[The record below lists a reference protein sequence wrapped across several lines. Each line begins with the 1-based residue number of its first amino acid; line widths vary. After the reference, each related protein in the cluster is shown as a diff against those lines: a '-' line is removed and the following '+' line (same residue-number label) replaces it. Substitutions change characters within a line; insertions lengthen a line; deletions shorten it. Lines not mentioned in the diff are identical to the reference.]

1 MYRRTQVPTDN
12 NEEMPRRQLGTT
24 GEMVSC
30 IGMGGYHIALPSVDE
45 ALGIRLIQSA
55 LDRGITFLDNCWDY
69 NQGNSEIRMGKAL
82 ADGYRDRAFLMTKID
97 GRTKKAAALQVDES
111 LARLRTDRID
121 LVQFHEIVRF
131 DDPDRIFAEEGAIHA
146 ALEAKKAGKIRYIGF
161 TGHKDPHIHLRML
174 EVAEQND
181 FHFDTAQMPV
191 NVMDAHFRSFT
202 RNVVPEMVRRGVGV
216 LAMKTMGDG
225 FILRSK
231 TVTAIE
237 CLHFALHQPTS
248 VVITGI
254 DSMEVLDQAF
264 AAAHTFKPFTDQQLD
279 KLLAKTK
286 EAAARGKYEPF
297 KTSSLFDSTAQ
308 HYDWLGQEPE
318 TLREQ
323 LTQ

>member
-1 MYRRTQVPTDN
+1 MQVPITN
-12 NEEMPRRQLGTT
+12 NEEMPHRQLGTT
-24 GEMVSC
+24 GETVSC

-45 ALGIRLIQSA
+45 ALGIRLIRSA
-55 LDRGITFLDNCWDY
+55 LDRGINFLDNCWDY

-97 GRTKKAAALQVDES
+97 GRTQKAAALQIDES

-225 FILRSK
+225 FILRSR
-231 TVTAIE
+231 TVTTIE

-264 AAAHTFKPFTDQQLD
+264 AAAHTFKPLTDQQLD

-286 EAAARGKYEPF
+286 DAAARGKYEPF

>member
-1 MYRRTQVPTDN
+1 VSTNHT
-12 NEEMPRRQLGTT
+12 EEMPRRQLGRT
-24 GEMVSC
+24 GESVSC
-30 IGMGGYHIALPSVDE
+30 IGMGGYHIALPRVDE
-45 ALGIRLIQSA
+45 ALGIRLIRSA

-69 NQGNSEIRMGKAL
+69 NEGNSEIRMGKAL

-97 GRTKKAAALQVDES
+97 GRTKKAAALQIDES

-121 LVQFHEIVRF
+121 LMQFHEIVRF

-146 ALEAKKAGKIRYIGF
+146 ALEAKEAGKIRYIGF

-174 EVAEQND
+174 EVAAENN
-181 FHFDTAQMPV
+181 FHFDTAQMPI

-202 RNVVPEMVRRGVGV
+202 QHVLPEMVRRGVGV

-264 AAAHTFKPFTDQQLD
+264 EAARSFKPFTSPQLD
-279 KLLAKTK
+279 ELLAKTK
-286 EAAARGKYEPF
+286 DAAARGKYEPF
-297 KTSSLFDSTAQ
+297 KTSSLFDATAQ
-308 HYDWLGQEPE
+308 NYEWLGQEPE

-323 LTQ
+323 MTQ

>member
-1 MYRRTQVPTDN
+1 MQVPIVN
-12 NEEMPRRQLGTT
+12 NEEIPRRQLGTT
-24 GEMVSC
+24 GETVSC

-45 ALGIRLIQSA
+45 ALGIRLIRSA

-97 GRTKKAAALQVDES
+97 GRTQKAAALQIDES

-225 FILRSK
+225 FILRSR

-254 DSMEVLDQAF
+254 DSMDVLDQAF

-286 EAAARGKYEPF
+286 DAAARGKYEPF

>member
-1 MYRRTQVPTDN
+1 MPIDN

-30 IGMGGYHIALPSVDE
+30 IGMGGYHIALPSVEE
-45 ALGIRLIQSA
+45 ALGIRLIRSA

-97 GRTKKAAALQVDES
+97 GRTKKAAALQIDES
-111 LARLRTDRID
+111 LARLRTDHID

-131 DDPDRIFAEEGAIHA
+131 DDPDRIFAEQGAIHA
-146 ALEAKKAGKIRYIGF
+146 ALDAKKAGKIRYIGF

-231 TVTAIE
+231 TVTSIE

-279 KLLAKTK
+279 TLLAKTK
-286 EAAARGKYEPF
+286 EAAARRKYEPF

-308 HYDWLGQEPE
+308 HYDWLGEEPE
-318 TLREQ
+318 MLREQ

>member
-1 MYRRTQVPTDN
+1 MSTNHT
-12 NEEMPRRQLGTT
+12 EEMPRRQLGRT
-24 GEMVSC
+24 GESVSC
-30 IGMGGYHIALPSVDE
+30 IGMGGYHIALPRVDE
-45 ALGIRLIQSA
+45 ALGIRLIRSA

-69 NQGNSEIRMGKAL
+69 NEGNSEIRMGKAL

-97 GRTKKAAALQVDES
+97 GRTKKAAALQIDQS

-121 LVQFHEIVRF
+121 LMQFHEIVRF

-146 ALEAKKAGKIRYIGF
+146 ALEAKEAGKIRYIGF

-174 EVAEQND
+174 EVAEENN
-181 FHFDTAQMPV
+181 FHFDTAQMPI

-202 RNVVPEMVRRGVGV
+202 QHVLPEMVRRGVGV

-264 AAAHTFKPFTDQQLD
+264 EAARSFKPFTSPQLD
-279 KLLAKTK
+279 ELLAKTK
-286 EAAARGKYEPF
+286 DAAARGKYEPF
-297 KTSSLFDSTAQ
+297 KTSSLFDATAQ
-308 HYDWLGQEPE
+308 NYEWLGQEPE

-323 LTQ
+323 MTQ

>member
-1 MYRRTQVPTDN
+1 MQVPTDT
-12 NEEMPRRQLGTT
+12 NEKMPRRQLGTT
-24 GEMVSC
+24 GETVSC

-45 ALGIRLIQSA
+45 ALGIRLIRSA

-97 GRTKKAAALQVDES
+97 GRTKKAAALQIDES

-131 DDPDRIFAEEGAIHA
+131 DDPDRIFAEQGAIHA
-146 ALEAKKAGKIRYIGF
+146 ALDAKKAGKIRYIGF

-264 AAAHTFKPFTDQQLD
+264 AAAHTFKPFTDQELD

>member
-1 MYRRTQVPTDN
+1 VSTN
-12 NEEMPRRQLGTT
+12 HNEEMPQRQLGTT
-24 GEMVSC
+24 GETVSC

-45 ALGIRLIQSA
+45 ALGIRLIRSA

-69 NQGNSEIRMGKAL
+69 NEGNSEIRMGKAL

-97 GRTKKAAALQVDES
+97 GRTKKAAALQIDES

-131 DDPDRIFAEEGAIHA
+131 DDPDRIFAEEGAIRA
-146 ALEAKKAGKIRYIGF
+146 ALEATKAGKIRYIGF

-174 EVAEQND
+174 EVAEEND

-264 AAAHTFKPFTDQQLD
+264 EAARSFRPFTDQELG

-286 EAAARGKYEPF
+286 DAAARGKYEPF

-318 TLREQ
+318 TLRAQ

>member
-1 MYRRTQVPTDN
+1 MRVPADHN
-12 NEEMPRRQLGTT
+12 EMPRRQLGTT
-24 GEMVSC
+24 GETVSC
-30 IGMGGYHIALPSVDE
+30 IGMGGHHIALPSVDE
-45 ALGIRLIQSA
+45 ALGIRLIRSA
-55 LDRGITFLDNCWDY
+55 LDRGINFLDNCWDY

-97 GRTKKAAALQVDES
+97 GRTKKAAALQIDES

-121 LVQFHEIVRF
+121 LLQFHEIVRF

-146 ALEAKKAGKIRYIGF
+146 ALDAKQTGKLRYIGF

-174 EVAEQND
+174 EVAEQNQ
-181 FHFDTAQMPV
+181 FHFDAAQMPV

-202 RNVVPEMVRRGVGV
+202 RHVVPEMVRRGVGV

-231 TVTAIE
+231 TATAIE

-254 DSMEVLDQAF
+254 DSMNVLDQAF
-264 AAAHTFKPFTDQQLD
+264 AAASSFQPFSEPQLAA
-279 KLLAKTK
+279 LLAKTA
-286 EAAARGKYEPF
+286 EAAAHGKYEPF

-318 TLREQ
+318 TLRAQ

>member
-1 MYRRTQVPTDN
+1 VPADHN
-12 NEEMPRRQLGTT
+12 EMPRRQLGTT
-24 GEMVSC
+24 GETVSC
-30 IGMGGYHIALPSVDE
+30 IGMGGHHLGLPSVDE
-45 ALGIRLIQSA
+45 PLAIRLIRSA
-55 LDRGITFLDNCWDY
+55 LDRGISFLDNSWDY
-69 NQGNSEIRMGKAL
+69 NGGASEIRMGKAL

-97 GRTKKAAALQVDES
+97 GRTKKAAALQIDES
-111 LARLRTDRID
+111 LARLRTDRLD

-146 ALEAKKAGKIRYIGF
+146 ALEGKKAGKLRYIGF

-181 FHFDTAQMPV
+181 FHFDTAQMPI

-202 RNVVPEMVRRGVGV
+202 QHVVPEMVRRGVGV
-216 LAMKTMGDG
+216 LGMKSMGDG

-231 TVTAIE
+231 TVSATE

-254 DSMEVLDQAF
+254 DSMKVLDQAF
-264 AAAHTFKPFTDQQLD
+264 AAASSFKPFTPQQLNA
-279 KLLAKTK
+279 LLAKTK
-286 EAAARGKYEPF
+286 DAAAHGRYEPF

-308 HYDWLGQEPE
+308 HYEWLGQEPE
-318 TLREQ
+318 SLREQ
-323 LTQ
+323 MTQ

>member
-1 MYRRTQVPTDN
+1 MSTNHT
-12 NEEMPRRQLGTT
+12 EEMPRRQLGRT
-24 GEMVSC
+24 GESVSC

-45 ALGIRLIQSA
+45 ALGIRLIRSA

-69 NQGNSEIRMGKAL
+69 NEGNSEIRMGKAL

-97 GRTKKAAALQVDES
+97 GRTKKAAALQIDES

-121 LVQFHEIVRF
+121 LMQFHEIVRF

-146 ALEAKKAGKIRYIGF
+146 ALEAKEAGKIRYIGF

-174 EVAEQND
+174 EVAAENN
-181 FHFDTAQMPV
+181 FHFDTAQMPI

-202 RNVVPEMVRRGVGV
+202 QHVLPEMVRRGVGV

-264 AAAHTFKPFTDQQLD
+264 EAARSFKPFTSPQLD
-279 KLLAKTK
+279 ELLAKTK
-286 EAAARGKYEPF
+286 DAAARGKYEPF
-297 KTSSLFDSTAQ
+297 KTSSLFDATAQ
-308 HYDWLGQEPE
+308 NYEWLGQEPE

-323 LTQ
+323 MTQ

>member
-1 MYRRTQVPTDN
+1 VSTNHT
-12 NEEMPRRQLGTT
+12 EEMPRRQLGRT
-24 GEMVSC
+24 GESVSC
-30 IGMGGYHIALPSVDE
+30 IGMGGYHIALPRVDE
-45 ALGIRLIQSA
+45 ALGIRLIRSA

-69 NQGNSEIRMGKAL
+69 NEGNSEIRMGKAL

-97 GRTKKAAALQVDES
+97 GRTKKAAALQIDES

-121 LVQFHEIVRF
+121 LMQFHEIVRF

-146 ALEAKKAGKIRYIGF
+146 ALEAKEAGKIRYIGF

-174 EVAEQND
+174 EVAAENN
-181 FHFDTAQMPV
+181 FHFDTAQMPI

-202 RNVVPEMVRRGVGV
+202 QHVVPEMVRHGVGV

-264 AAAHTFKPFTDQQLD
+264 EAARSFKPFTSPQLD
-279 KLLAKTK
+279 ELLAKTK
-286 EAAARGKYEPF
+286 DAAARGKYEPF
-297 KTSSLFDSTAQ
+297 KTSSLFDATAQ
-308 HYDWLGQEPE
+308 NYEWLGQEPE

-323 LTQ
+323 MTQ

>member
-1 MYRRTQVPTDN
+1 
-12 NEEMPRRQLGTT
+12 
-24 GEMVSC
+24 
-30 IGMGGYHIALPSVDE
+30 MGGYHIALPSVDE
-45 ALGIRLIQSA
+45 ALGIRLIRSA

-69 NQGNSEIRMGKAL
+69 NEGNSEIRMGKAL

-97 GRTKKAAALQVDES
+97 GRTKKAAALQIDES

-121 LVQFHEIVRF
+121 LMQFHEIVRF

-146 ALEAKKAGKIRYIGF
+146 ALEAKEAGKIRYIGF

-174 EVAEQND
+174 EVAEENN
-181 FHFDTAQMPV
+181 FHFDTAQMPI

-202 RNVVPEMVRRGVGV
+202 QRVVPEMVRRGVGV

-264 AAAHTFKPFTDQQLD
+264 EAARSFKPFTSPQLD
-279 KLLAKTK
+279 ELLAKTK
-286 EAAARGKYEPF
+286 DAAARGKYEPF
-297 KTSSLFDSTAQ
+297 KTSSLFDATAQ
-308 HYDWLGQEPE
+308 NYEWLGPEPE

-323 LTQ
+323 MTQ

>member
-1 MYRRTQVPTDN
+1 VSTNHT
-12 NEEMPRRQLGTT
+12 EEMPRRQLGRT
-24 GEMVSC
+24 GESVSC
-30 IGMGGYHIALPSVDE
+30 IGMGGYHIALPRVDE
-45 ALGIRLIQSA
+45 ALGIRLIRSA

-69 NQGNSEIRMGKAL
+69 NEGNSEIRMGKAL

-97 GRTKKAAALQVDES
+97 GRTKKAAALQIDES

-121 LVQFHEIVRF
+121 LMQFHEIVRF

-146 ALEAKKAGKIRYIGF
+146 ALEAKEAGKIRYIGF

-174 EVAEQND
+174 EVAAENN
-181 FHFDTAQMPV
+181 FHFDTAQMPI

-202 RNVVPEMVRRGVGV
+202 QHVLPEMVRRGVGV

-254 DSMEVLDQAF
+254 DSMEVLDHAF
-264 AAAHTFKPFTDQQLD
+264 EAARSFKPFTSPQLD
-279 KLLAKTK
+279 ELLAKTK
-286 EAAARGKYEPF
+286 DAAARGKYEPF
-297 KTSSLFDSTAQ
+297 KTSSLFDATAQ
-308 HYDWLGQEPE
+308 NYEWLGQEPE

-323 LTQ
+323 MTQ

>member
-1 MYRRTQVPTDN
+1 MSTNHT
-12 NEEMPRRQLGTT
+12 EEMPRRQLGRT
-24 GEMVSC
+24 GESVSC
-30 IGMGGYHIALPSVDE
+30 IGMGGYHIALPRVDE
-45 ALGIRLIQSA
+45 ALGIRLIRSA

-69 NQGNSEIRMGKAL
+69 NEGNSEIRMGKAL

-97 GRTKKAAALQVDES
+97 GRTKKAAALQIDES

-146 ALEAKKAGKIRYIGF
+146 ALEAKEAGKIRYIGF

-174 EVAEQND
+174 EVAEENN
-181 FHFDTAQMPV
+181 FHFDTAQMPI

-202 RNVVPEMVRRGVGV
+202 QHVVPEMVRRGVGV

-264 AAAHTFKPFTDQQLD
+264 EAARSFKPFTSPQLD
-279 KLLAKTK
+279 ELLAKTK
-286 EAAARGKYEPF
+286 DAAARGKYEPF
-297 KTSSLFDSTAQ
+297 KTSSLFDATAQ
-308 HYDWLGQEPE
+308 NYEWLGQEPE

-323 LTQ
+323 MTQ

>member
-1 MYRRTQVPTDN
+1 MQVSTN
-12 NEEMPRRQLGTT
+12 HNEEMPQRQLGTT
-24 GEMVSC
+24 GETVSS

-45 ALGIRLIQSA
+45 GLGIRLIRSA

-69 NQGNSEIRMGKAL
+69 NEGNSEIRMGKAL
-82 ADGYRDRAFLMTKID
+82 ADGYRNRAFLMTKID
-97 GRTKKAAALQVDES
+97 GRTKKAAALQIDES

-146 ALEAKKAGKIRYIGF
+146 ALEAKRAGKIRYIGF

-174 EVAEQND
+174 EVAEENG

-202 RNVVPEMVRRGVGV
+202 QHVVPEMVRRGVGV

-264 AAAHTFKPFTDQQLD
+264 KAARSFRPFTDQELG

-286 EAAARGKYEPF
+286 DAAAQGKYEPF

-318 TLREQ
+318 TLRAQ

>member
-1 MYRRTQVPTDN
+1 MQVPIVN

-24 GEMVSC
+24 GETVSC

-45 ALGIRLIQSA
+45 ALGIRLIRSA
-55 LDRGITFLDNCWDY
+55 LDRGINFLDNCWDY

-97 GRTKKAAALQVDES
+97 GRTQKAAALQIDES

-225 FILRSK
+225 FILRSR

-286 EAAARGKYEPF
+286 DAAARGKYEPF

>member
-1 MYRRTQVPTDN
+1 MPIVN

-24 GEMVSC
+24 GETVSC

-45 ALGIRLIQSA
+45 ALGIRLIRSA
-55 LDRGITFLDNCWDY
+55 LDRGINFLDNCWDY

-97 GRTKKAAALQVDES
+97 GRTQKAAALQIDES

-225 FILRSK
+225 FILRSR

-254 DSMEVLDQAF
+254 DSMDVLDQAF

-286 EAAARGKYEPF
+286 DAAARGKYEPF

>member
-1 MYRRTQVPTDN
+1 MQVPIDR
-12 NEEMPRRQLGTT
+12 NEEMPHRQLGTT
-24 GEMVSC
+24 GETVSC
-30 IGMGGYHIALPSVDE
+30 IGMGGYHIALPSVEE
-45 ALGIRLIQSA
+45 ALGIRLIRSA

-69 NQGNSEIRMGKAL
+69 NDGNSEIRMGKAL
-82 ADGYRDRAFLMTKID
+82 RDGYRDRAFLMTKID
-97 GRTKKAAALQVDES
+97 GRTRKAAALQIDES

-131 DDPDRIFAEEGAIHA
+131 DDPDRIFAEQGAIHA
-146 ALEAKKAGKIRYIGF
+146 ALDAKKAGKIRYIGF
-161 TGHKDPHIHLRML
+161 TGHKDPQIHLRML
-174 EVAEQND
+174 EVAKQND

-202 RNVVPEMVRRGVGV
+202 RQVVPEMVRRGVGV

-264 AAAHTFKPFTDQQLD
+264 QAARSFKPFSDQQLD
-279 KLLAKTK
+279 KLLAKTR
-286 EAAARGKYEPF
+286 EAAAQGKFEPF

-308 HYDWLGQEPE
+308 HYEWLGQEPE

-323 LTQ
+323 MTQ

>member
-1 MYRRTQVPTDN
+1 
-12 NEEMPRRQLGTT
+12 MPRRQLGRT
-24 GEMVSC
+24 GESVSC
-30 IGMGGYHIALPSVDE
+30 IGMGGYHIALPRVDE
-45 ALGIRLIQSA
+45 ALGIRLIRSA

-69 NQGNSEIRMGKAL
+69 NEGNSEIRMGKAL

-97 GRTKKAAALQVDES
+97 GRTKKAAALQIDES

-146 ALEAKKAGKIRYIGF
+146 ALEAKEAGKIRYIGF

-174 EVAEQND
+174 EVAEENN
-181 FHFDTAQMPV
+181 FHFDTAQMPI

-202 RNVVPEMVRRGVGV
+202 QHVVPEMVRRGVGV

-225 FILRSK
+225 FIVRSK

-264 AAAHTFKPFTDQQLD
+264 EAVRSFKPFTSPQLD
-279 KLLAKTK
+279 ELLAKTK
-286 EAAARGKYEPF
+286 DAAARGKYEPF
-297 KTSSLFDSTAQ
+297 KTSSLFDATAQ
-308 HYDWLGQEPE
+308 NYEWLGQEPE

-323 LTQ
+323 MTQ

>member
-1 MYRRTQVPTDN
+1 MPIVN

-24 GEMVSC
+24 GDTVSC

-45 ALGIRLIQSA
+45 ALGIRLIRSA
-55 LDRGITFLDNCWDY
+55 LDRGINFLDNCWDY

-97 GRTKKAAALQVDES
+97 GRTQKAAALQIDES

-225 FILRSK
+225 FILRSR

-286 EAAARGKYEPF
+286 DAAARGKYEPF

>member
-1 MYRRTQVPTDN
+1 
-12 NEEMPRRQLGTT
+12 MPRRQLGTT
-24 GEMVSC
+24 GESVSC
-30 IGMGGYHIALPSVDE
+30 IGMGGYHIALPRVDE
-45 ALGIRLIQSA
+45 ALGIRLIRSA

-69 NQGNSEIRMGKAL
+69 NEGNSEIRMGKAL

-97 GRTKKAAALQVDES
+97 GRTKKAAALQIDES

-121 LVQFHEIVRF
+121 LMQFHEIVRF

-146 ALEAKKAGKIRYIGF
+146 ALEAKEAGKIRYIGF

-174 EVAEQND
+174 EVAEENN
-181 FHFDTAQMPV
+181 FHFDTAQMPI

-202 RNVVPEMVRRGVGV
+202 QHVLPEMVRRGVGV

-264 AAAHTFKPFTDQQLD
+264 EAARSFKPFTSPQLD
-279 KLLAKTK
+279 ELLAKTK
-286 EAAARGKYEPF
+286 DAAARGKYEPF
-297 KTSSLFDSTAQ
+297 KTSSLFDATAQ
-308 HYDWLGQEPE
+308 NYEWLGQEPE

-323 LTQ
+323 MTQ

>member
-1 MYRRTQVPTDN
+1 VSTNHT
-12 NEEMPRRQLGTT
+12 EEMPRRQLGRT
-24 GEMVSC
+24 GESVSC
-30 IGMGGYHIALPSVDE
+30 IGMGGYHIALPRVDE
-45 ALGIRLIQSA
+45 ALGIRLIRSA

-69 NQGNSEIRMGKAL
+69 NEGNSEIRMGKAL

-97 GRTKKAAALQVDES
+97 GRTKKAAALQIDES

-146 ALEAKKAGKIRYIGF
+146 ALEAKEAGKIRYIGF

-174 EVAEQND
+174 EVAAENN
-181 FHFDTAQMPV
+181 FHFDTAQMPI

-202 RNVVPEMVRRGVGV
+202 QHVLPEMVRRGVGV

-231 TVTAIE
+231 TVTPIE

-264 AAAHTFKPFTDQQLD
+264 EAARSFKPFTSPQLD
-279 KLLAKTK
+279 ELLAKTK
-286 EAAARGKYEPF
+286 DAAARGKYEPF
-297 KTSSLFDSTAQ
+297 KTSSLFDATAQ
-308 HYDWLGQEPE
+308 NYEWLGQEPE

-323 LTQ
+323 MTQ

>member
-1 MYRRTQVPTDN
+1 MSTNHTD
-12 NEEMPRRQLGTT
+12 EMPRRQLGTT
-24 GEMVSC
+24 GESVSC

-45 ALGIRLIQSA
+45 ALGIRLIRSA

-69 NQGNSEIRMGKAL
+69 NEGNSEIRMGKAL

-97 GRTKKAAALQVDES
+97 GRTKKAAALQIDES

-121 LVQFHEIVRF
+121 LMQFHEIVRF

-146 ALEAKKAGKIRYIGF
+146 ALEAKEAGKIRYIGF

-174 EVAEQND
+174 EVAEENN
-181 FHFDTAQMPV
+181 FHFDTAQMPI

-202 RNVVPEMVRRGVGV
+202 QHVVPEMVRRGVGV

-264 AAAHTFKPFTDQQLD
+264 EAARSFKPFTSPQLD
-279 KLLAKTK
+279 ELLAKTK
-286 EAAARGKYEPF
+286 DAAARGKYEPF
-297 KTSSLFDSTAQ
+297 KTSSLFDATAQ
-308 HYDWLGQEPE
+308 NYEWLGPEPE

-323 LTQ
+323 MTQ